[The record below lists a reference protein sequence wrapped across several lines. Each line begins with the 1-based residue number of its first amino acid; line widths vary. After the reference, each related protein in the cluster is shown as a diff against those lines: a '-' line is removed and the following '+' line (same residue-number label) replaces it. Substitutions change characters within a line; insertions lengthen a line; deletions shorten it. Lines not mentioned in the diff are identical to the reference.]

1 MPFLIVRD
9 DIARISADAIVNAAN
24 TRLQAGGGVCGA
36 LFAAAGAADMQAA
49 CDAIGGC
56 PTGSA
61 VSTPAFALDATWVIH
76 AVGPIW
82 RGGLS
87 GEREALRSCYRS
99 VFAEAERLGV
109 RSVAYP
115 LVSAGIY
122 GFPVD
127 EALAIAREETEA
139 FLRVHEDVSVT
150 LVMFDRATVRAGG
163 ELFDEIDEY
172 IDDEYVEASPHM
184 RRRAERLAVEAWGD
198 ASELFADEG
207 GEGAGA
213 PGLASGLEAARE
225 TGLAPDLAPEL
236 SAPVAASEPA
246 PSAHPVGYSTP
257 AAFGG
262 EAVCAALSAAAPR
275 ELDDLLSNLDAS
287 FSETLLA
294 LIDERGMTDAEVYH
308 RANLSRQLF
317 SKIRSNR
324 AYRPTKQTAVALAV
338 ALELDPR
345 QTQDL
350 LGRAGLA
357 LSRSSKFDVIVRF
370 FLERG
375 VHDVFRINEA
385 LFAYDQPL
393 LGSMG

>member
-9 DIARISADAIVNAAN
+9 DIARVSADAIVNAAN

-36 LFAAAGAADMQAA
+36 LFEAAGAADMQAA
-49 CDAIGGC
+49 CDAIGVC

-61 VSTPAFALDATWVIH
+61 VSTPAFALDAKWVIH

-99 VFAEAERLGV
+99 VFAEALRLGA
-109 RSVAYP
+109 RSIAYP
-115 LVSAGIY
+115 LISAGIY
-122 GFPVD
+122 GFPAG
-127 EALAIAREETEA
+127 EALAIAREETQA
-139 FLRVHEDVSVT
+139 FLAEHDDIAVT
-150 LVMFDRATVRAGG
+150 LVVFDRAVMRAGG
-163 ELFDEIDEY
+163 RLFAEIDEY
-172 IDDEYVEASPHM
+172 IDDEYVEASPHV
-184 RRRAERLAVEAWGD
+184 RGRAARFAVEMQGD
-198 ASELFADEG
+198 
-207 GEGAGA
+207 GA
-213 PGLASGLEAARE
+213 PGGYADDGALEPLA
-225 TGLAPDLAPEL
+225 
-236 SAPVAASEPA
+236 
-246 PSAHPVGYSTP
+246 

-262 EAVCAALSAAAPR
+262 EAVCAELSAAAPR

-324 AYRPTKQTAVALAV
+324 AYRPTKPTAVALAV
-338 ALELDPR
+338 ALELDPL
-345 QTQDL
+345 QAQDL
-350 LGRAGLA
+350 LSRAGLA

>member
-9 DIARISADAIVNAAN
+9 DIARVSADAIVNAAN

-99 VFAEAERLGV
+99 VFAEAGRLGV

-115 LVSAGIY
+115 LISAGIY
-122 GFPVD
+122 GFPVG

-139 FLRVHEDVSVT
+139 FLRVHEDVVVT

-184 RRRAERLAVEAWGD
+184 RRRAERLAVEAWD
-198 ASELFADEG
+198 AAAPDGLADDSSPDG
-207 GEGAGA
+207 LADAGA
-213 PGLASGLEAARE
+213 PSGYADSA
-225 TGLAPDLAPEL
+225 APE
-236 SAPVAASEPA
+236 AFA
-246 PSAHPVGYSTP
+246 

-324 AYRPTKQTAVALAV
+324 AYRPTKPTAVALAV

>member
-9 DIARISADAIVNAAN
+9 DIARVSADAIVNAAN

-36 LFAAAGAADMQAA
+36 LFAASGAADMQAA

-61 VSTPAFALDATWVIH
+61 VSTPAFALGATWVIH

-99 VFAEAERLGV
+99 VFAEAERLGA

-115 LVSAGIY
+115 LISAGIY
-122 GFPVD
+122 GFPVG

-139 FLRVHEDVSVT
+139 FLRVHEDVVVT

-163 ELFDEIDEY
+163 EQFDEIDEY

-184 RRRAERLAVEAWGD
+184 RRRAERLAVEAWD
-198 ASELFADEG
+198 AAAPDGHVDSAPDGLAD
-207 GEGAGA
+207 AGA
-213 PGLASGLEAARE
+213 PSGHADSA
-225 TGLAPDLAPEL
+225 APE
-236 SAPVAASEPA
+236 AFA
-246 PSAHPVGYSTP
+246 

-324 AYRPTKQTAVALAV
+324 AYRPTKPTAVALAV

>member
-9 DIARISADAIVNAAN
+9 DIARVSADAIVNAAN

-172 IDDEYVEASPHM
+172 IDDEYVEASPYM
-184 RRRAERLAVEAWGD
+184 RRRAERLAVEVRD
-198 ASELFADEG
+198 AAAPDGLAD
-207 GEGAGA
+207 AGA
-213 PGLASGLEAARE
+213 PDGLADVGAPSGHADSA
-225 TGLAPDLAPEL
+225 APE
-236 SAPVAASEPA
+236 AFA
-246 PSAHPVGYSTP
+246 

-357 LSRSSKFDVIVRF
+357 LSRSSKSDVIVRF

>member
-172 IDDEYVEASPHM
+172 IDDEYVEASPYM
-184 RRRAERLAVEAWGD
+184 RRRAERLAVEAWDG
-198 ASELFADEG
+198 AAPGGLAD
-207 GEGAGA
+207 AGA
-213 PGLASGLEAARE
+213 PSGYAD
-225 TGLAPDLAPEL
+225 G
-236 SAPVAASEPA
+236 
-246 PSAHPVGYSTP
+246 
-257 AAFGG
+257 
-262 EAVCAALSAAAPR
+262 AAPR

-287 FSETLLA
+287 FSETLLV

>member
-9 DIARISADAIVNAAN
+9 DIARVSADAIVNAAN

-115 LVSAGIY
+115 LISAGIY

-139 FLRVHEDVSVT
+139 FLRDHMDVAVT
-150 LVMFDRATVRAGG
+150 LVMFDRATMRAGS

-184 RRRAERLAVEAWGD
+184 RRRAERLAVEVWD
-198 ASELFADEG
+198 AAAPDGLAD
-207 GEGAGA
+207 AGA
-213 PGLASGLEAARE
+213 PSGLADSA
-225 TGLAPDLAPEL
+225 APE
-236 SAPVAASEPA
+236 AFA
-246 PSAHPVGYSTP
+246 

-287 FSETLLA
+287 FSETLLV

-324 AYRPTKQTAVALAV
+324 AYRPTKPTAVALAV

>member
-9 DIARISADAIVNAAN
+9 DIARVSADAIVNAAN

-139 FLRVHEDVSVT
+139 FLRVHEDVSVM

-184 RRRAERLAVEAWGD
+184 RRRAERLAVEAWDG
-198 ASELFADEG
+198 AAPGGLAD
-207 GEGAGA
+207 AGA
-213 PGLASGLEAARE
+213 PSGYADGA
-225 TGLAPDLAPEL
+225 APE
-236 SAPVAASEPA
+236 AFA
-246 PSAHPVGYSTP
+246 

>member
-36 LFAAAGAADMQAA
+36 LFAASGAADMQAA

-99 VFAEAERLGV
+99 VFAEAERLGA

-115 LVSAGIY
+115 LISAGIY

-139 FLRVHEDVSVT
+139 FLRDHMDVAVT
-150 LVMFDRATVRAGG
+150 LVMFDRATMRAGG

-184 RRRAERLAVEAWGD
+184 RRRAERLAVEVWD
-198 ASELFADEG
+198 AAAPDGLAD
-207 GEGAGA
+207 AGA
-213 PGLASGLEAARE
+213 PSGLADSA
-225 TGLAPDLAPEL
+225 APE
-236 SAPVAASEPA
+236 AFA
-246 PSAHPVGYSTP
+246 

-287 FSETLLA
+287 FSETLLV

-324 AYRPTKQTAVALAV
+324 AYRPTKPTAVALAV

>member
-9 DIARISADAIVNAAN
+9 DIARVSADAIVNAAN

-184 RRRAERLAVEAWGD
+184 RRRAERLAVEAWDG
-198 ASELFADEG
+198 AAPGGLAD
-207 GEGAGA
+207 AGA
-213 PGLASGLEAARE
+213 PSGHADSA
-225 TGLAPDLAPEL
+225 APE
-236 SAPVAASEPA
+236 AFA
-246 PSAHPVGYSTP
+246 

-294 LIDERGMTDAEVYH
+294 LIDERGMTDAEIYH

-393 LGSMG
+393 LGSLG

>member
-9 DIARISADAIVNAAN
+9 DIARVSADAIVNAAN

-184 RRRAERLAVEAWGD
+184 RRRAERLAVEVWD
-198 ASELFADEG
+198 AAAPDGLADV
-207 GEGAGA
+207 GA
-213 PGLASGLEAARE
+213 PSGHADSA
-225 TGLAPDLAPEL
+225 APE
-236 SAPVAASEPA
+236 AFA
-246 PSAHPVGYSTP
+246 

>member
-99 VFAEAERLGV
+99 VFAEVERLGA

-115 LVSAGIY
+115 LISAGIY

-184 RRRAERLAVEAWGD
+184 RRRAERLAVEVWD
-198 ASELFADEG
+198 AAAPDGLADV
-207 GEGAGA
+207 GA
-213 PGLASGLEAARE
+213 PSGHADSA
-225 TGLAPDLAPEL
+225 APE
-236 SAPVAASEPA
+236 AFA
-246 PSAHPVGYSTP
+246 

-345 QTQDL
+345 QSQDL

>member
-9 DIARISADAIVNAAN
+9 DIARVSAAAIVNAAN
-24 TRLQAGGGVCGA
+24 IRLQAGGGVCGA

-56 PTGSA
+56 PTGRV

-115 LVSAGIY
+115 LISAGIY

-139 FLRVHEDVSVT
+139 FLRVHEDVAVT

-184 RRRAERLAVEAWGD
+184 RRRAERLAVEAWD
-198 ASELFADEG
+198 AAAPDGLAD
-207 GEGAGA
+207 AGA
-213 PGLASGLEAARE
+213 PDGLAGSAVPEAFA
-225 TGLAPDLAPEL
+225 
-236 SAPVAASEPA
+236 
-246 PSAHPVGYSTP
+246 

-262 EAVCAALSAAAPR
+262 EAVCAALSSAAPR

-324 AYRPTKQTAVALAV
+324 AYRPTKPTAVALAV
-338 ALELDPR
+338 ALERDPR
-345 QTQDL
+345 QTQDVL
-350 LGRAGLA
+350 SRAGLA

>member
-9 DIARISADAIVNAAN
+9 DIARVSADAIVNAAN

-87 GEREALRSCYRS
+87 CEREALRSCYRS
-99 VFAEAERLGV
+99 VFAEAERLGA

-115 LVSAGIY
+115 LISAGIY

-139 FLRVHEDVSVT
+139 FLRVQEDVAVT

-163 ELFDEIDEY
+163 EQFDEIDEY

-184 RRRAERLAVEAWGD
+184 RRRAERLAVEVWD
-198 ASELFADEG
+198 AAAPDGLADV
-207 GEGAGA
+207 GA
-213 PGLASGLEAARE
+213 PSGLADSA
-225 TGLAPDLAPEL
+225 APE
-236 SAPVAASEPA
+236 AFA
-246 PSAHPVGYSTP
+246 

-262 EAVCAALSAAAPR
+262 EAVCAELSAAAPR

-324 AYRPTKQTAVALAV
+324 AYRPTKPTAVALAV

>member
-9 DIARISADAIVNAAN
+9 DIARVSADAIVNAAN

-36 LFAAAGAADMQAA
+36 LFAASGAADMQAA

-99 VFAEAERLGV
+99 VFAEAERLGA

-115 LVSAGIY
+115 LISAGIY
-122 GFPVD
+122 GFPVG

-139 FLRVHEDVSVT
+139 FLRVHEDVAVT

-172 IDDEYVEASPHM
+172 IDDEYVETSPHM
-184 RRRAERLAVEAWGD
+184 RRRAERLAVEAWD
-198 ASELFADEG
+198 AA
-207 GEGAGA
+207 A
-213 PGLASGLEAARE
+213 PDGLADDSAPD
-225 TGLAPDLAPEL
+225 GLADSAAPE
-236 SAPVAASEPA
+236 AFA
-246 PSAHPVGYSTP
+246 T
-257 AAFGG
+257 AFGG
-262 EAVCAALSAAAPR
+262 EAVCAALSATAPR

-324 AYRPTKQTAVALAV
+324 AYRPTKPTAVALAV

>member
-9 DIARISADAIVNAAN
+9 DIARVSADAIVNAAN

-99 VFAEAERLGV
+99 VFAEAERLGA

-115 LVSAGIY
+115 LISAGIY

-139 FLRVHEDVSVT
+139 FLRVHEDVAVT

-184 RRRAERLAVEAWGD
+184 RRRAERLAVEAWD
-198 ASELFADEG
+198 
-207 GEGAGA
+207 GAA
-213 PGLASGLEAARE
+213 PG
-225 TGLAPDLAPEL
+225 GLADSAAPEAL
-236 SAPVAASEPA
+236 A
-246 PSAHPVGYSTP
+246 T
-257 AAFGG
+257 AFGG

-294 LIDERGMTDAEVYH
+294 LIDERGITDAEVYH

-324 AYRPTKQTAVALAV
+324 AYRPTKPTAVALAV

>member
-49 CDAIGGC
+49 CDVIGGC

-61 VSTPAFALDATWVIH
+61 VSTSAFALDATWVIH

-99 VFAEAERLGV
+99 VFAEAERLGA

-115 LVSAGIY
+115 LISAGIY

-139 FLRVHEDVSVT
+139 FLRDHMDVAVT

-184 RRRAERLAVEAWGD
+184 RRRAERLAVEAWDG
-198 ASELFADEG
+198 AAPGGLAD
-207 GEGAGA
+207 AGA
-213 PGLASGLEAARE
+213 PSGYADGA
-225 TGLAPDLAPEL
+225 APE
-236 SAPVAASEPA
+236 AFA
-246 PSAHPVGYSTP
+246 
-257 AAFGG
+257 AAFSG

-294 LIDERGMTDAEVYH
+294 LIDERGITDAEVYH

>member
-9 DIARISADAIVNAAN
+9 DIARVSADAIVNAAN

-61 VSTPAFALDATWVIH
+61 VSTPAFELDATWVIH

-172 IDDEYVEASPHM
+172 IDDEYVEASPYM
-184 RRRAERLAVEAWGD
+184 RRRAERLAVEVRD
-198 ASELFADEG
+198 AAAPDGLAD
-207 GEGAGA
+207 GAA
-213 PGLASGLEAARE
+213 PG
-225 TGLAPDLAPEL
+225 GLADSAAPE
-236 SAPVAASEPA
+236 AFA
-246 PSAHPVGYSTP
+246 

-350 LGRAGLA
+350 LGRAGFA

>member
-9 DIARISADAIVNAAN
+9 DIARVSADAIVNAAN

-36 LFAAAGAADMQAA
+36 LFAASGAADMQAA

-99 VFAEAERLGV
+99 VFAEAERLGA

-115 LVSAGIY
+115 LISAGIY

-163 ELFDEIDEY
+163 EQFDEIDEY

-184 RRRAERLAVEAWGD
+184 RRRAERLAVEAWD
-198 ASELFADEG
+198 AAAPGGHADSAPG
-207 GEGAGA
+207 GLADAGA
-213 PGLASGLEAARE
+213 PSGYADGA
-225 TGLAPDLAPEL
+225 APE
-236 SAPVAASEPA
+236 AFA
-246 PSAHPVGYSTP
+246 

-324 AYRPTKQTAVALAV
+324 AYRPTKPTAVALAV

>member
-9 DIARISADAIVNAAN
+9 DIARVSADAIVNAAN

-49 CDAIGGC
+49 CDAIGDC

-99 VFAEAERLGV
+99 VFAEAGRLGA

-115 LVSAGIY
+115 LISAGIY

-127 EALAIAREETEA
+127 EALVIAREETEA
-139 FLRVHEDVSVT
+139 FLRVHEDVAVT

-184 RRRAERLAVEAWGD
+184 RRRAERLAVEAWD
-198 ASELFADEG
+198 AAAPGGLAD
-207 GEGAGA
+207 AGA
-213 PGLASGLEAARE
+213 PSGYADGA
-225 TGLAPDLAPEL
+225 APE
-236 SAPVAASEPA
+236 AFA
-246 PSAHPVGYSTP
+246 

-262 EAVCAALSAAAPR
+262 EAVCAALSSAAPR

-324 AYRPTKQTAVALAV
+324 AYRPTKPTAVALAV

>member
-9 DIARISADAIVNAAN
+9 DIARVSADAIVNAAN

-82 RGGLS
+82 CGGLS

-99 VFAEAERLGV
+99 VFAEAERLGA

-115 LVSAGIY
+115 LISAGIY

-139 FLRVHEDVSVT
+139 FLRVHEDVAVT
-150 LVMFDRATVRAGG
+150 LVMFDRATMRAGG

-184 RRRAERLAVEAWGD
+184 RRRAERVAVEAWGD

-207 GEGAGA
+207 GEGVGA

-225 TGLAPDLAPEL
+225 TGLAPDLAP
-236 SAPVAASEPA
+236 
-246 PSAHPVGYSTP
+246 
-257 AAFGG
+257 
-262 EAVCAALSAAAPR
+262 ALSAAAPR

-287 FSETLLA
+287 FSETLLV

-324 AYRPTKQTAVALAV
+324 AYRPTKPTVVALAV

>member
-9 DIARISADAIVNAAN
+9 DIARVSADAIVNAAN

-36 LFAAAGAADMQAA
+36 LFEAAGAADMQAA

-61 VSTPAFALDATWVIH
+61 VSTPAFALAAKWVIH

-99 VFAEAERLGV
+99 VFAEALRLGA
-109 RSVAYP
+109 RSIAYP
-115 LVSAGIY
+115 LISAGIY
-122 GFPVD
+122 GFPAG
-127 EALAIAREETEA
+127 EALAIAREETQT
-139 FLRVHEDVSVT
+139 FLAEHDDIAVT
-150 LVMFDRATVRAGG
+150 LVVFDRAVMRAGG
-163 ELFDEIDEY
+163 RLFAEIDEY
-172 IDDEYVEASPHM
+172 IDDEYVEASPHV
-184 RRRAERLAVEAWGD
+184 RGRAARFAVEMRGD
-198 ASELFADEG
+198 
-207 GEGAGA
+207 GA
-213 PGLASGLEAARE
+213 PGGYADDG
-225 TGLAPDLAPEL
+225 APEPL
-236 SAPVAASEPA
+236 A
-246 PSAHPVGYSTP
+246 

-262 EAVCAALSAAAPR
+262 EAVCAELSAAAPR

-294 LIDERGMTDAEVYH
+294 LIDERGMTDAEVYR

-324 AYRPTKQTAVALAV
+324 AYRPTKPTAVALAV
-338 ALELDPR
+338 ALELDPL
-345 QTQDL
+345 QAQDL

-375 VHDVFRINEA
+375 IFDVLRINEA

>member
-9 DIARISADAIVNAAN
+9 DIARVSADAIVNAAN

-99 VFAEAERLGV
+99 VFAEAERLGA

-115 LVSAGIY
+115 LISAGIY
-122 GFPVD
+122 GFPVG

-139 FLRVHEDVSVT
+139 FLRVHEDVAVT

-184 RRRAERLAVEAWGD
+184 RRRAERLAVEVWDGAAPGG
-198 ASELFADEG
+198 LAD
-207 GEGAGA
+207 AGA
-213 PGLASGLEAARE
+213 PSGHADSA
-225 TGLAPDLAPEL
+225 APE
-236 SAPVAASEPA
+236 AFA
-246 PSAHPVGYSTP
+246 

-324 AYRPTKQTAVALAV
+324 AYRPTKPTAVALAV

>member
-99 VFAEAERLGV
+99 VFAEAERLGA

-115 LVSAGIY
+115 LISAGIY

-139 FLRVHEDVSVT
+139 FLRDHMDVAVT
-150 LVMFDRATVRAGG
+150 LVMFDRATMRAGG

-184 RRRAERLAVEAWGD
+184 RRRAERVAVEVWD
-198 ASELFADEG
+198 AAAPDGLADV
-207 GEGAGA
+207 GA
-213 PGLASGLEAARE
+213 PSGHADSA
-225 TGLAPDLAPEL
+225 APE
-236 SAPVAASEPA
+236 AFA
-246 PSAHPVGYSTP
+246 

-350 LGRAGLA
+350 LSRAGLA

>member
-9 DIARISADAIVNAAN
+9 DIARVSADAIVNAAN
-24 TRLQAGGGVCGA
+24 ARLQAGGGVCGA
-36 LFAAAGAADMQAA
+36 LFAAAGAANMQAA

-139 FLRVHEDVSVT
+139 FLRDHMDVAVT
-150 LVMFDRATVRAGG
+150 LVMFDRATLRAGG

-184 RRRAERLAVEAWGD
+184 RRRAERLAVEVWD
-198 ASELFADEG
+198 AAAPDGLAD
-207 GEGAGA
+207 AGA
-213 PGLASGLEAARE
+213 PSGLADSA
-225 TGLAPDLAPEL
+225 APE
-236 SAPVAASEPA
+236 AFA
-246 PSAHPVGYSTP
+246 

-287 FSETLLA
+287 FSETLLV

-324 AYRPTKQTAVALAV
+324 AYRPTKPTAVALAV